1 MDIFLYLGLFVMA
14 MMVIFRFRN
23 RLVHEYRMKAIK
35 ETSKK
40 AKAAI
45 KNDGDWEKYY
55 IKLDNYDTYNK
66 MVLDI
71 RKWTYR
77 QFYPDL

>member
-1 MDIFLYLGLFVMA
+1 MDIILCLVLFAMA
-14 MMVIFRFRN
+14 MMVIFLFRN

-35 ETSKK
+35 ETNKK

-55 IKLDNYDTYNK
+55 TELDSYGTHDK
-66 MVLDI
+66 MFLDV

-77 QFYPDL
+77 QFYPGL